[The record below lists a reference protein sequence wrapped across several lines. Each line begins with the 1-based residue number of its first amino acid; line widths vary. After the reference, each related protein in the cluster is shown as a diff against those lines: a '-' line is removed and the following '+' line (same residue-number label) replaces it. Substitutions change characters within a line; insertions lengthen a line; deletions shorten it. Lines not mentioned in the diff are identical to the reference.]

1 MNRKQF
7 RLCMMVVSMG
17 MGAAIG
23 WSVAVGQFLVPI
35 AAVAIGLV
43 LMQLCKSRVTEVME
57 DELVHRLSEK
67 ASYMTLRVAL
77 LPMAVLGAVFI
88 ALSIGGLPVL
98 KEIGLTLAFAVC
110 ALLLLHIGFY
120 AYYSRKGVQ

>member
-7 RLCMMVVSMG
+7 RLCVMLLSMG
-17 MGAAIG
+17 MGVLIG
-23 WSVAVGQFLVPI
+23 WSVAVGQYLVPI
-35 AAVAIGLV
+35 AVVAIGLV
-43 LMQLCKSRVTEVME
+43 LMQLCKSKVTEVME

-88 ALSIGGLPVL
+88 ALSMGG
-98 KEIGLTLAFAVC
+98 
-110 ALLLLHIGFY
+110 
-120 AYYSRKGVQ
+120 

>member
-23 WSVAVGQFLVPI
+23 WSVAVGEYLVPI
-35 AAVAIGLV
+35 AVVAIGLV

-57 DELVHRLSEK
+57 DELVYRLSEK
-67 ASYMTLRVAL
+67 ASYMTLRVSL
-77 LPMAVLGAVFI
+77 LPLAVLGAVFI
-88 ALSIGGLPVL
+88 ALSKSGSPVL
-98 KEIGLTLAFAVC
+98 NEIGLTLAFLVC

-120 AYYSRKGVQ
+120 TYYSRKGVH

>member
-7 RLCMMVVSMG
+7 GLCGMFISMG

-35 AAVAIGLV
+35 AVVTIGLV

-67 ASYMTLRVAL
+67 ASYMTLRVSL
-77 LPMAVLGAVFI
+77 LPLAVLGAVFI
-88 ALSIGGLPVL
+88 ALSIGGSSVL
-98 KEIGLTLAFAVC
+98 REIGLTLAFLVC
-110 ALLLLHIGFY
+110 TLLLLHLGFY
-120 AYYSRKGVQ
+120 AYYSRKGVH

>member
-7 RLCMMVVSMG
+7 RLCGMFVSMG

-23 WSVAVGQFLVPI
+23 WSVAVGEFFVPI
-35 AAVAIGLV
+35 AVVAIGLV
-43 LMQLCKSRVTEVME
+43 LMHLCKSRVTEVME

-67 ASYMTLRVAL
+67 ASYMTLRVSL

-88 ALSIGGLPVL
+88 ALSKSGSPVL
-98 KEIGLTLAFAVC
+98 KEIGLTLAFLVC
-110 ALLLLHIGFY
+110 ALLILHLNFY
-120 AYYSRKGVQ
+120 TYYSRKGVE